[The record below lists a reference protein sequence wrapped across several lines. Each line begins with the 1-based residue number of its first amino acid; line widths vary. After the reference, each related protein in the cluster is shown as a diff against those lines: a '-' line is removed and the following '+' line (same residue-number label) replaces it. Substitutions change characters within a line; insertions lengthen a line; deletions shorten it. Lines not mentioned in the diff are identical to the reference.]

1 MIPKE
6 FFTVQSMA
14 TLVGASGATFVVA
27 NGIQRAFNR
36 NPRWL
41 GLIIALII
49 SLFGTYSSHKND
61 PTDWTDY
68 FVAVVNGFLI
78 FATAAGGTNI
88 AGRQQA
94 RARARGIDDLDKG
107 APSSARRSF
116 LTPWF

>member
-1 MIPKE
+1 MAFSE
-6 FFTVQSMA
+6 LSTGTRGDGSYHRTDHFTFWHVLKPQEQP
-14 TLVGASGATFVVA
+14 
-27 NGIQRAFNR
+27 N
-36 NPRWL
+36 
-41 GLIIALII
+41 
-49 SLFGTYSSHKND
+49 K
-61 PTDWTDY
+61 DWTDY

>member
-14 TLVGASGATFVVA
+14 TLTGAAGATFVVA
-27 NGIQRAFNR
+27 NGIQQAFNR

-41 GLIIALII
+41 ALLIAMVI
-49 SLFGTYSSHKND
+49 SVFGTYTSHRPD

-78 FATAAGGTNI
+78 FATAAGGTHI
-88 AGRQQA
+88 AGRRTA
-94 RARARGIDDLDKG
+94 GRARGVEDLNAAAGPTEK
-107 APSSARRSF
+107 RSF
-116 LTPWF
+116 LTQWF

>member
-14 TLVGASGATFVVA
+14 TLAGASGATFVVA

-41 GLIIALII
+41 ALAIALII
-49 SLFGTYSSHKND
+49 SIVGTYSSHKNS

-68 FVAVVNGFLI
+68 FVAVINGFLI
-78 FATAAGGTNI
+78 FATAAGGTHI
-88 AGRQQA
+88 AGRQQTH
-94 RARARGIDDLDKG
+94 ARARGVDDLNERV
-107 APSSARRSF
+107 PSTERSF